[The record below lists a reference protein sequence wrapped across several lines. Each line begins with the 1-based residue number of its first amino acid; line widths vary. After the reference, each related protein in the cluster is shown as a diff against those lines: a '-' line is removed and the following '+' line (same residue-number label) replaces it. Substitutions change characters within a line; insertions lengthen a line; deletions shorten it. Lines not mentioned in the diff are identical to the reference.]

1 MAEATA
7 GEHPVIDPSSFD
19 LVVSGTGLVESLVA
33 AAASASGKSVLHLDS
48 NPYYG
53 VHYSSLSPQSL
64 SSFLQQNAPAAA
76 DDDDGPRQPAP
87 KSSVGVAVDLQPRRL
102 YSHVEI
108 AGEVPEPS
116 RGFLLDLSGP
126 RVLYCADP
134 MVDVMLRS
142 GASHHIEFKSVDGSM
157 IYWDGKLQMV
167 PDSREAIFKDKSLSL
182 TEKTQMTRFLKLVR
196 EHITSEGGEGE
207 EASKISGPYLEMPFV
222 KFLEKQRLPPK
233 IKLIVLY
240 AIAMADYDQ
249 DNPESCNKLMDTK
262 EGLESLSLYSSS
274 IGRFPNAVGAL
285 IYPIYGQGEL
295 PQAFCRLAAVKGA
308 LYVLRMPASSLLFD
322 KEDKAYKGVRL
333 ATGQDINCHRI
344 LMDSSSVVP
353 PPFPSPDP
361 LESTIEASH
370 ASKVARLVCITRSS
384 LHPQLSNILIILP
397 PRSLFPAQETS
408 IRALQLGSGLAVC
421 PPDFFVVYCSTKCD
435 DAIRGKEHLLAAMN
449 ALFELPGGKN
459 EQDEHSGDL
468 YINENTSK
476 SKPVL
481 LWSASYVQ
489 ELTEGCSLSSSPM
502 PDGNLDYGSL
512 LKSTEK
518 LFHSL
523 YPQEEFF
530 TASRPSEE
538 EGDGITEG

>member
-19 LVVSGTGLVESLVA
+19 LVVLGTGLRLPPRPVGPQGPLLRGSDGGRDA
-33 AAASASGKSVLHLDS
+33 AV
-48 NPYYG
+48 
-53 VHYSSLSPQSL
+53 
-64 SSFLQQNAPAAA
+64 
-76 DDDDGPRQPAP
+76 
-87 KSSVGVAVDLQPRRL
+87 
-102 YSHVEI
+102 
-108 AGEVPEPS
+108 
-116 RGFLLDLSGP
+116 
-126 RVLYCADP
+126 
-134 MVDVMLRS
+134 

-233 IKLIVLY
+233 IKLYGHIHLYFLGLIVLY

-370 ASKVARLVCITRSS
+370 ASKVARL
-384 LHPQLSNILIILP
+384 
-397 PRSLFPAQETS
+397 ETS

-489 ELTEGCSLSSSPM
+489 ELTEVAEGCSLSSSPM